1 MLANVALLD
10 AKPAV
15 VVCPSCKQR
24 LMEISDV
31 QWATTKLEFTYE
43 CTGCGAEVSKSIEG
57 TEEIAAFTS
66 RASNLLRNLQI
77 FTFNPDLI
85 GKANSDLGGKA
96 HQHRMVDDNTAH
108 RSNGSRRLT

>member
-24 LMEISDV
+24 LMEVSDV
-31 QWATTKLEFTYE
+31 QWAATKLEFTYE
-43 CTGCGAEVSKSIEG
+43 CTGCGAEVSKTVEG
-57 TEEIAAFTS
+57 TDEIAAFTS

-85 GKANSDLGGKA
+85 GKANSDLGGKTQQS
-96 HQHRMVDDNTAH
+96 HMVDNKTGHRTNT
-108 RSNGSRRLT
+108 NRRLT